1 MEIKYLVLLRENPIK
16 NILDLNFLT
25 LPLSLEEVGQLELR
39 YNNDYPFPIALKELL
54 YLAGSYCHVLN
65 YGDYETQQ
73 ELQDFVRGRLLK
85 EHHPITR
92 PYFVI
97 ELRKQSFE
105 FLFVYL
111 DEGNNP
117 PVYKA
122 HYDYERLRL
131 NQVPEVEHQSLSDLI
146 SSRIERFKDG
156 SNTI

>member
-1 MEIKYLVLLRENPIK
+1 MEIKYLVVLGENPIK

-25 LPLSLEEVGQLELR
+25 LPLSLEEVSQLELR

-73 ELQDFVRGRLLK
+73 ELQEFVRGKLLK
-85 EHHPITR
+85 EHHPMPR
-92 PYFVI
+92 PFFVI
-97 ELRKQSFE
+97 EICKANFQ
-105 FLFVYL
+105 FLFIYL

-122 HYDYERLRL
+122 HYDSERLSL
-131 NQVPEVEHQSLSDLI
+131 NQAPEVEHQSLSDLI
-146 SSRIERFKDG
+146 SSRIERFKNEG
-156 SNTI
+156 NSF

>member
-16 NILDLNFLT
+16 NIVDLNFLT
-25 LPLSLEEVGQLELR
+25 LPLSLDEVSQLELR

-73 ELQDFVRGRLLK
+73 ELQDFVRERLLK

-122 HYDYERLRL
+122 HYDNERLRL

-156 SNTI
+156 SSSI